1 LPLAQTRGI
10 CNPNGGVEMSLE
22 GVAWAFIASMCGL
35 AAILLF
41 NAWRLWRLEQQDDLD

>member
-1 LPLAQTRGI
+1 
-10 CNPNGGVEMSLE
+10 MSVE
-22 GVAWAFIASMCGL
+22 GVAWAFIASTFGV